1 MEAKLNEL
9 SKLDLRSL
17 CGKKLLGIPIDSV
30 IKGRRKQFSKTDLI
44 KKILEKGDVNIQTAI
59 DKKKHDPDA
68 FLADDK
74 NASDD
79 DQTFINSP
87 VKDMAKL
94 IESKQK
100 QQHEIIMHDAKVKK
114 LAEDKGDE
122 ATRSFGKQYLKKFQ
136 KAIEYKK
143 MTKKELLELIDKQND
158 SEKKLL
164 NEEFTEMRDIAIN
177 KYDNEGKVRMSDE
190 RGNVKIIEGQNRS
203 HLEKDE
209 RANLIYL
216 MREQNKKGEKIAQ
229 KSEPLQ
235 QKQGDILPKKPDEF
249 EKEKAQQDQFK
260 KITRKNVGKIDLSV
274 KVQDDNVKVKPNV
287 KISDIKKAIQK
298 NSSRLKLSKPPKIVY
313 HSLKNMGKTALLTI

>member
-30 IKGRRKQFSKTDLI
+30 IKGRRTQFSKSDLI

-59 DKKKHDPDA
+59 DKKKHDPGA
-68 FLADDK
+68 FLADDTIV
-74 NASDD
+74 SDD
-79 DQTFINSP
+79 ESNKSP
-87 VKDMAKL
+87 VKDLFDSAMNEAKL
-94 IESKQK
+94 
-100 QQHEIIMHDAKVKK
+100 KK
-114 LAEDKGDE
+114 LAEDKAVE
-122 ATRSFGKQYLKKFQ
+122 ATKLEKLSEEKGNETIKSFGKQYFKKWQ
-136 KAIEYKK
+136 NASEYKK
-143 MTKKELLELIDKQND
+143 MTKKELVDFMEAF
-158 SEKKLL
+158 
-164 NEEFTEMRDIAIN
+164 EESHGALGNSAFGAMRQIEHAKHDDEA
-177 KYDNEGKVRMSDE
+177 KVRVSDIE
-190 RGNVKIIEGQNRS
+190 VKNRS

-274 KVQDDNVKVKPNV
+274 KVEDDNVKVKPNV

-313 HSLKNMGKTALLTI
+313 HSLKNIGKTALLTI